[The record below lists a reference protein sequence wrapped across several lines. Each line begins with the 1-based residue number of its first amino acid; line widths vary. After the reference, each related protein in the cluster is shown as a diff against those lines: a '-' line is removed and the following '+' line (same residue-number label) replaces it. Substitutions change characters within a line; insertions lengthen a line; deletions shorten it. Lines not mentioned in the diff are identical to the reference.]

1 MISKSLSTQ
10 VSEVASADGL
20 SKQALIEGTA
30 NATQALLAAIVKN
43 SADSII
49 ASTTAGIILTFNRGA
64 ETIFGYSAQEVIG
77 QHMSMLVHTERT
89 ATLENLAQAL
99 LQGDS
104 FSQYEGLCQRK
115 DGSEIQVSVTGFPI
129 KDSAGEVVAI
139 ANILRDI
146 TERKRGEQALRESE
160 ERFRALADSSPS
172 LMWVTNSEGRIEFVN
187 QALRDLCG
195 ATRKEVEA
203 GQWGLPL
210 HPDDAADYCAAFD
223 CAAREHTPFNA
234 EARVRRAD
242 GEWRLVGTRAQPRFS
257 PGGDYLGHTGLSAD
271 ITDRVRAER
280 ARQFQHSLLRTIHEV
295 SLDGILVVDADGIVV
310 SHNNR
315 FLDVWQIQPSDI
327 PDTPVGISDQPLLQA
342 VMERVSDPMAIS
354 ARVRE
359 LYAHPEMNDQCEIAL
374 KDGRTLERYSTSLR
388 NDAGE
393 YLARAWFFRDITE
406 RKRAEQA
413 MLESENRF
421 RIMAD
426 SCPIGIWVT
435 NAQGAMLFMNR
446 TYRRFFEGSSREL
459 EQDSWQFVIHPEDA
473 PAFLR
478 AFAQTLKDHASF
490 AAECRCRRADGEWRW
505 VETFA
510 DPRFSQEMEF
520 LGLVGTCKDITER
533 KQVEADL
540 AQAREAAEA
549 ANLRLSAQH
558 VILEN
563 ERRILR
569 SFMENIPDFMYV
581 KDTESRFV
589 VANPAVARWA
599 GVNKP
604 EKMLGKTDFD
614 FYSHEAAT
622 DFFEDEQRVIRSG
635 QPIFDKEETSCSGTT
650 GEAVYWLTTKV
661 PLFDSDGHVTGIAGV
676 GRDITSRKRVEAELV
691 RAREAA
697 EAANRLLSAQ
707 NAVLDSERQ
716 MLRALID
723 NIPDLMWVKDAE
735 GRFVV
740 ANREVARFNGREK
753 PEDLLG
759 KNDFDF
765 FPREVATGFHEE
777 EQRVIRSGKP
787 MVDREETSSDS
798 VTGEIRYCL
807 STKVPLFDSE
817 GRIAGI
823 AGIGRVITERKK
835 AENALRESNRQ
846 LQEATARAN
855 ELALEAASANQA
867 KSEFLANMSHEIRTP
882 MNGVLG
888 MTGMLLGSDL
898 GSEQRHWAEVVEAC
912 AKSLLTVIDDI
923 LDFSKIEAGKL
934 EIDIVDFNLR
944 VLMEDF
950 AEMMAG
956 RIGEKPL
963 EFVCAVAPDVSA
975 LLKGD
980 PGRLR
985 QVLLNLAS
993 NAIKFTH
1000 QGEVVIRVALI
1011 AESETD
1017 VSLRFTV
1024 RDTGIGIPANKL
1036 QMLFTSFTQVDAS
1049 TTRQYGGTGL
1059 GLAISKQLVELMGGS
1074 IGVESQEGVGSEFWF
1089 TLRLAKQDAEKQVDS
1104 PSVPVRDRRILVV
1117 DDNAANRE
1125 VLTAQLQSWGA
1136 DVTAVSDGPTTLAC
1150 LRDAIAAGKQFH
1162 LVVLDMMMPG
1172 MDGETLGIEILADE
1186 ALKAT
1191 PLVMMTSM
1199 GQRGDAHRFKEIGF
1213 AAYLIKPVRQSDLF
1227 DCLSGVLTGKRQDKS
1242 HSLVT
1247 RHSLRDVRRN
1257 NVRILLAEDNLTN
1270 QEVAIGILKRQGWYA
1285 DVACDGK
1292 QALRALSTHT
1302 YDLVLMDVQMP
1313 EMDGYEATRN
1323 IRDPNSAVLNHN
1335 IPIIAT
1341 TAHAMAGDAD
1351 RCLAAGMSDYISKPI
1366 DPKILAKVVEKWLT
1380 RKTNDTTENELVQPV
1395 AGGKEPVTT
1404 ASVAMVFNREIF
1416 LQRMMGDED
1425 FARDVAAGFLEELPA
1440 MLGALKEQIDRGD
1453 CESIWKQAHKMK
1465 GSAANVGGEAL
1476 RDVALKIEQAGKV
1489 GDLPEIARWILEL
1502 ETQVARLNEAFRQ
1515 WEK

>member
-1 MISKSLSTQ
+1 MNSGSSSVALEHASLAAAVEQAADSIVVTDISGKIQYVNPAFTAMTGYSAEEAVGRNPRILKSGLHSKAFYKELWETILSGQ
-10 VSEVASADGL
+10 VWQGKLTNRRKNGTIYYEEMRVAPVLGSNGEIVSFIAVKRDITERRAGEE
-20 SKQALIEGTA
+20 SQAF
-30 NATQALLAAIVKN
+30 LAAIVEN
-43 SADSII
+43 SEDSII
-49 ASTTAGIILTFNRGA
+49 ACTPEGTIRAFNRGA
-64 ETIFGYSAQEVIG
+64 EAVFGYPAQEVIG
-77 QHMSMLVHTERT
+77 QHMSLLVPPERST
-89 ATLENLAQAL
+89 ALEHLAEKL
-99 LQGDS
+99 RKGER
-104 FSQYEGLCQRK
+104 FSQYEGFCLRK
-115 DGSEIQVSVTGFPI
+115 DGGKIEVCVTGFPI
-129 KDSAGEVVAI
+129 RNSDGEVIAI
-139 ANILRDI
+139 SNILRDI
-146 TERKRGEQALRESE
+146 TERKQTERQLRESEKLFRAIFEDAPVGMYVAGPDGRIIQVNEAACGMLGYSEREMLAKFWPDLCHPDDMADAMRRKRQLLHCGAKIAEAERRFFHRNGTVVWCQITISLLGTGEGIPPCSVVHMVDITERKRAEQALRESE

-172 LMWVTNSEGRIEFVN
+172 LMWVTNSEGRVEFVN

-195 ATRKEVEA
+195 VTREEVEA
-203 GQWGLPL
+203 GQWSLPL
-210 HPDDAADYCAAFD
+210 HPGDAADYRAAFN
-223 CAAREHTPFNA
+223 CAARDHAPFNA

-257 PGGDYLGHTGLSAD
+257 PGGDYVGHTGLSAD
-271 ITDRVRAER
+271 ISDRVRAER
-280 ARQFQHSLLRTIHEV
+280 AHQFRHSLLRTIYEV

-310 SHNNR
+310 THNKR

-327 PDTPVGISDQPLLQA
+327 SESPVSISDQPVLLA
-342 VMERVSDPMAIS
+342 VLERVTDPVAFS

-359 LYAHPEMNDQCEIAL
+359 LYVHPEENDQCEIAL

-435 NAQGAMLFMNR
+435 DAQGAMLFMNR
-446 TYRRFFEGSSREL
+446 TYRSFFGDACEDL
-459 EQDSWQFVIHPEDA
+459 QQDSWQLTLHTEDA
-473 PAFLR
+473 PAFFHS
-478 AFAQTLKDHASF
+478 FAQTLKDHASF
-490 AAECRCRRADGEWRW
+490 KAECRCRRADGEWRW

-510 DPRFSQEMEF
+510 DPRFSQEKEF
-520 LGLVGTCKDITER
+520 LGLVGTSKDITER
-533 KQVEADL
+533 RQVEADL

-549 ANLRLSAQH
+549 ANRGLSAQH
-558 VILEN
+558 ALLEN

-589 VANPAVARWA
+589 VANAALAEWA

-604 EKMLGKTDFD
+604 EEMLGKTDFD
-614 FYSHEAAT
+614 FYPDEVARG
-622 DFFEDEQRVIRSG
+622 FYEDEQRVIRSG
-635 QPIFDKEETSCSGTT
+635 QPIFNKEETSCSGAASET
-650 GEAVYWLTTKV
+650 AYWLTTKV
-661 PLFDSDGHVTGIAGV
+661 PLFDSDGRVTGVAGV
-676 GRDITSRKRVEAELV
+676 GRDISARKRVEAELV
-691 RAREAA
+691 RAREDA
-697 EAANRLLSAQ
+697 EASNRLLSAQ
-707 NAVLDSERQ
+707 NAVLNSERQ

-735 GRFVV
+735 SRFVV
-740 ANREVARFNGREK
+740 ANREVARFNGMEK
-753 PEDLLG
+753 PDELLG
-759 KNDFDF
+759 KTDFDF
-765 FPREVATGFHEE
+765 FPPEIAIGFHEE
-777 EQRVIRSGKP
+777 EQSVIRSGQP

-807 STKVPLFDSE
+807 STKVPLFDGE
-817 GRIAGI
+817 GRTAGI

-846 LQEATARAN
+846 LQEATVRAN

-898 GSEQRHWAEVVEAC
+898 GAEQRHWAEVVEAC

-944 VLMEDF
+944 VLMDDF

-993 NAIKFTH
+993 NAFKFTH
-1000 QGEVVIRVALI
+1000 QGEVVIRVTLI
-1011 AESETD
+1011 AESETG
-1017 VSLRFTV
+1017 VSLRFTA
-1024 RDTGIGIPANKL
+1024 RDTGIGIPASKL
-1036 QMLFTSFTQVDAS
+1036 KMLFSSFTQVDAS

-1089 TLRLAKQDAEKQVDS
+1089 TIRLAKQDAEKQED
-1104 PSVPVRDRRILVV
+1104 VPTVSMQDLRILVV

-1136 DVTAVSDGPTTLAC
+1136 DVTAVQDGPAALAC
-1150 LRDAIAAGKQFH
+1150 LRDAIAAGKQFQ

-1186 ALKAT
+1186 ALKKT

-1199 GQRGDAHRFKEIGF
+1199 GQRGDAQHFKEIGF
-1213 AAYLIKPVRQSDLF
+1213 SAYLIKPVRQSDLL
-1227 DCLSGVLTGKRQDKS
+1227 DCLTKVLTGKRHDKS
-1242 HSLVT
+1242 RSLVT
-1247 RHSLRDVRRN
+1247 RHSLREVRRS
-1257 NVRILLAEDNLTN
+1257 NVRILLAEDNLT
-1270 QEVAIGILKRQGWYA
+1270 
-1285 DVACDGK
+1285 
-1292 QALRALSTHT
+1292 
-1302 YDLVLMDVQMP
+1302 
-1313 EMDGYEATRN
+1313 
-1323 IRDPNSAVLNHN
+1323 
-1335 IPIIAT
+1335 
-1341 TAHAMAGDAD
+1341 
-1351 RCLAAGMSDYISKPI
+1351 
-1366 DPKILAKVVEKWLT
+1366 
-1380 RKTNDTTENELVQPV
+1380 
-1395 AGGKEPVTT
+1395 
-1404 ASVAMVFNREIF
+1404 
-1416 LQRMMGDED
+1416 
-1425 FARDVAAGFLEELPA
+1425 
-1440 MLGALKEQIDRGD
+1440 
-1453 CESIWKQAHKMK
+1453 
-1465 GSAANVGGEAL
+1465 
-1476 RDVALKIEQAGKV
+1476 
-1489 GDLPEIARWILEL
+1489 
-1502 ETQVARLNEAFRQ
+1502 
-1515 WEK
+1515 